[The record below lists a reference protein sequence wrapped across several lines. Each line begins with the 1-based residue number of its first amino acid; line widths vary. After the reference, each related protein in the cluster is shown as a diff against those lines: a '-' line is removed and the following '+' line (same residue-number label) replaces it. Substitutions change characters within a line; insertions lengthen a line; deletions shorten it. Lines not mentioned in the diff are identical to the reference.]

1 MEPVT
6 RSGAAAKLRVEKIR
20 MQRMSVKSLVVES
33 LPGESLDKNSK
44 ADDERRMVTPW
55 RSRMVRDSGALSTL
69 SPYLIKL
76 FRVGLYDWERLVSFC
91 DKKMTFIPR
100 QRLTGRSVRPPTG

>member
-6 RSGAAAKLRVEKIR
+6 RSGAAAKLGVERIR
-20 MQRMSVKSLVVES
+20 MHRMSVKSLV
-33 LPGESLDKNSK
+33 GESLDKNSK

-91 DKKMTFIPR
+91 DKKMTFIPH
-100 QRLTGRSVRPPTG
+100 QRLTGRSVRPPHRLDFG